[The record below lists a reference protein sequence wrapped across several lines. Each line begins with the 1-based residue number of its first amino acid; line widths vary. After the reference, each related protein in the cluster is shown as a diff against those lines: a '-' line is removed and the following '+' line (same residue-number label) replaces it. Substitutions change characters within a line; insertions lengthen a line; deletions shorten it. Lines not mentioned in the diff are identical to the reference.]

1 MTETADSSAA
11 PGQRL
16 FDEIQPATIR
26 TLSTAQILS
35 GIGVAGT
42 IPAGSLLVTSIS
54 KSETLAGVAQTFS
67 VTGAAIMALALANLT
82 RRGGRRW
89 ALSTGY
95 LLGALGAIT
104 AVIGGTQKI
113 LPLIFMGTFLI
124 GASSAAGYQARYA
137 AIDLAT
143 EHTRASSLSKVVWAS
158 TIGSVAGPNLL
169 APIGNVAQSFN
180 LPRLTGPFMLAAL
193 CLTLGASV
201 IWFNLKPDPYL
212 TSLAGTGE
220 VGSIKPAKI
229 PFRETLAHITSNS
242 NSLLGLLAIAI
253 GHITMVSIMVMTP
266 VHMKHVDVALN
277 VIGLVISVHIA
288 GMYAFSPL
296 VGKLSDRIGRPKVI
310 VLAGLILLTSAA
322 IAGLS
327 PANNST
333 QLGIGLF
340 LLGLGWSGTLVAGS
354 TLLSETVSDHYRA
367 SAQGVSDLVMNGSA
381 ALGGALAG
389 VILAT
394 LSYAWLCAVA
404 FIPVTLMVFFAA
416 SRKTN

>member
-1 MTETADSSAA
+1 MTTSADLSDSSN
-11 PGQRL
+11 RL
-16 FDEIQPATIR
+16 PESLQPKTLR

-35 GIGVAGT
+35 GIGIAGT
-42 IPAGSLLVTSIS
+42 IPAGSLLVASLT

-67 VTGAAIMALALANLT
+67 VLGAAVMALALANLT

-95 LLGALGAIT
+95 LLGALGATT
-104 AVIGGTQKI
+104 AVIGGSQKM

-143 EHTRASSLSKVVWAS
+143 EHTRASSLSIVVWAS

-169 APIGNVAQSFN
+169 APVGDVAETFN
-180 LPRLTGPFMLAAL
+180 LPRLTGPFMLAAI
-193 CLTLGASV
+193 CLAFGASF

-212 TSLAGTGE
+212 TSLAGSGE
-220 VGSIKPAKI
+220 VGSVKPVKI
-229 PFRETLAHITSNS
+229 PFRETLGHITSNS

-253 GHITMVSIMVMTP
+253 GHVTMVSIMVMTP

-296 VGKLSDRIGRPKVI
+296 VGKLADRIGRPKLI
-310 VLAGLILLTSAA
+310 VVAGFVLLTSAA
-322 IAGLS
+322 IAGSS

-367 SAQGVSDLVMNGSA
+367 AAQGVSDLVMNGA
-381 ALGGALAG
+381 GAIGGAFAG

-394 LSYAWLCAVA
+394 LSYGWLCAFA
-404 FIPVTLMVFFAA
+404 FIPVGAMTVFAF
-416 SRKTN
+416 SRRE